1 MWLSSMLLTLSSV
14 MAKFINGYVHA
25 NTVIEDIT
33 LIGTEIGFV
42 GFLSNI
48 MQLTMDQLPDA
59 STEEIISVL
68 RWLAWTFFSSF
79 AVMNYTLFCVDSKYQ
94 LIGILLVST
103 GLTLAVCSDFLFNHH
118 LAKEPATKNPFKL
131 VFNVVKYA
139 IHTKQPRC
147 RSAFTSCEDER
158 PSRIDYGKN
167 KFGGPYTTEEVE
179 DVKTFF
185 RLLVVVVISGALIG
199 PALFLDYASTKL
211 INKFLDPEKVVEG
224 CYTAKDLTII
234 NVVCGLLSVPMYEFV
249 LQPIFYTCIPTVK
262 SHWKIFLGLS
272 LLLLKVLASMSIDLI
287 AQLLYKQSK
296 NNTMQCLFNDSVGI
310 YKDVLDYRYFS
321 LFEVS
326 DTCFTILM
334 VIGITE
340 FLCAQIPYSMKGVF
354 IGILLSIVG
363 VFSAVGVAAFIPFT
377 LDLSI
382 WNKGVLSCGFWFYFS
397 EAVVI
402 GTGMFLAMG
411 IFKWY
416 KKRRREDVLP
426 NEHVFAERYYSS

>member
-14 MAKFINGYVHA
+14 VSRFINGYVHA

-147 RSAFTSCEDER
+147 RSAFTYCEDER

-167 KFGGPYTTEEVE
+167 KFGGPFTTEEVE

-199 PALFLDYASTKL
+199 PALF
-211 INKFLDPEKVVEG
+211 F
-224 CYTAKDLTII
+224 
-234 NVVCGLLSVPMYEFV
+234 GLC
-249 LQPIFYTCIPTVK
+249 Q
-262 SHWKIFLGLS
+262 H
-272 LLLLKVLASMSIDLI
+272 
-287 AQLLYKQSK
+287 
-296 NNTMQCLFNDSVGI
+296 
-310 YKDVLDYRYFS
+310 
-321 LFEVS
+321 
-326 DTCFTILM
+326 
-334 VIGITE
+334 
-340 FLCAQIPYSMKGVF
+340 
-354 IGILLSIVG
+354 
-363 VFSAVGVAAFIPFT
+363 
-377 LDLSI
+377 
-382 WNKGVLSCGFWFYFS
+382 
-397 EAVVI
+397 
-402 GTGMFLAMG
+402 
-411 IFKWY
+411 
-416 KKRRREDVLP
+416 
-426 NEHVFAERYYSS
+426 

>member
-1 MWLSSMLLTLSSV
+1 MWLSSMLLTLSAV
-14 MAKFINGYVHA
+14 VARFINGYVHA
-25 NTVIEDIT
+25 NTIIEDIT

-68 RWLAWTFFSSF
+68 RWFAWTYFSSS
-79 AVMNYTLFCVDSKYQ
+79 AVMNYTLFCVDKEYQ

-118 LAKEPATKNPFKL
+118 LTTEPTTKNPFKL

-147 RSAFTSCEDER
+147 RSAFTYCEDEC
-158 PSRIDYGKN
+158 PSRIDYGKS
-167 KFGGPYTTEEVE
+167 KFGGPFTTEQVE

-185 RLLVVVVISGALIG
+185 RLLIVVVICGALIG

-234 NVVCGLLSVPMYEFV
+234 RVVCGLLSVPMYEFV

-262 SHWKIFLGLS
+262 SHWKMFLGLS

-287 AQLLYKQSK
+287 AQQLYKQSK

-382 WNKGVLSCGFWFYFS
+382 WNKGVLGCGFWFYLS